1 MEAERWRRLS
11 PLLDALLELEPEARA
26 ESMASLRE
34 EDPQLADDLAE
45 LLRLEED
52 SDDFLSEPLV
62 APLPGLRAGVTI
74 GPYRLER
81 MLGEGGMGQVW
92 LAQRDDGLYQR
103 RVALK
108 LLRPGLADPN
118 LRLRFTRERQILA
131 RLEHPHIA
139 RLLDAGI
146 SGDGQPY
153 LALEYVEGEPITDWC
168 LAHDVAV
175 DARLNLFQQICRALS
190 HAHANL
196 IVHRDLKP
204 SNILV
209 TPQGEVR
216 LLDFGIAKL
225 LDTPDNVP
233 DRTRTGARAFTLH
246 YAAPEQLRGEPVTTM
261 TDVYALGMVLFE
273 LLADGRPYRFKR
285 QSDAEW
291 EEAIL
296 HADPMRPSQLL
307 QRAAEDR
314 DNAERAQALKRRAR
328 AVAGDLDN
336 IVLKALSKRPEQ
348 RYASVEALAHDVQ
361 RHRDGRP
368 VSARRQ
374 RIGYRFGKYVQ
385 RHRWA
390 LLTATFALAVV
401 VAALGIVA
409 WQARAALEQAN
420 RAQAMQDFVVG
431 LVGQA
436 GSASATGQLDLRMLL
451 DGGLQRVDRE
461 LASQPEARAELYGV
475 IAQLR
480 MGIGDYAQ
488 ALQLLRRQ
496 QRLIATLDDP
506 PPGLRLTAA
515 ADGGRARRLLGD
527 PEGCIASMQPGADLA
542 HAQERR
548 FPLPAAEFQSQLG
561 RCLRAVGRRDAAQVL
576 FQRALGLRRSV
587 DDADAAAVE
596 SLADLASL
604 RADAGDGDGALREYT
619 AALRE
624 LRAKAGAR
632 HPQAIDMERIVCA
645 LERNAGRLDLAA
657 GHCSNALRLGLDLY
671 GMEHRATIDARRQL
685 AAIRVDQGR
694 YREAETAFRGSRAW
708 LMARLG
714 ASHPDVAR
722 DDNSLGIVA
731 WEQGDLRGALTLID
745 HAIAALRNAPK
756 PNNLASVLFNKAMV
770 LHESGAD
777 RDARVLLLQA
787 RALRAAEVGAA
798 HPLIGDTDRL
808 LGEVA
813 ADLGLRQ
820 DALRALQSGV
830 ALTRAGYGAT
840 HPHTY
845 RALASQA
852 RYAARL
858 DPSDAT
864 RARSLQVLAAVA
876 RIPGQDNEVRKLRWR
891 ARAYAAEIGCTRD
904 PAAAREQLQALL
916 GQMRAA
922 LPEGG
927 EPLREALGIAAACR
941 GAPAA
946 PGS

>member
-11 PLLDALLELEPEARA
+11 PLLDALLELEPEARE
-26 ESMASLRE
+26 ESLASLRE
-34 EDPQLADDLAE
+34 EDPQLADDLLE
-45 LLRLEED
+45 LLQLEED

-62 APLPGLRAGVTI
+62 APLPGLRAGVSI
-74 GPYRLER
+74 GPYRIER

-92 LAQRDDGLYQR
+92 LAQRNDGLYQR

-146 SGDGQPY
+146 SSDGQPY
-153 LALEYVEGEPITDWC
+153 LALEYVEGQPITDWC
-168 LAHDVAV
+168 RANEITI
-175 DARLNLFQQICRALS
+175 DARLHLFQQICRALS

-209 TPQGEVR
+209 TPLGEVR

-225 LDTPDNVP
+225 LDTPDGVP
-233 DRTRTGARAFTLH
+233 DHTRTGSRTFTLH

-296 HADPMRPSQLL
+296 HTDPQRPSLLL
-307 QRAAEDR
+307 QRTAEEESTP
-314 DNAERAQALKRRAR
+314 ERVQALKRRAR
-328 AVAGDLDN
+328 MVAGDLDN
-336 IVLKALSKRPEQ
+336 IALKALSKRPEQ
-348 RYASVEALAHDVQ
+348 RYASAEALALDVQ
-361 RHRDGRP
+361 RYRDGRT
-368 VSARRQ
+368 VAARPQ

-390 LLTATFALAVV
+390 LITAAFATLVLT
-401 VAALGIVA
+401 AALGIVA
-409 WQARAALEQAN
+409 WQARTAMEQAS

-436 GSASATGQLDLRMLL
+436 SSATATGQLDLRVLL

-461 LASQPEARAELYGV
+461 LVRQPEARAELYGV

-480 MGIGDYAQ
+480 IGIGDYAQ
-488 ALQLLRRQ
+488 ALQLLQ
-496 QRLIATLDDP
+496 KQGRLIATLDDP
-506 PPGLRLTAA
+506 PASLRLSAA
-515 ADGGRARRLLGD
+515 ADAGRARRLLGE
-527 PEGCIASMQPGADLA
+527 PEACIAAMQPQSELA
-542 HAQERR
+542 RAQERR
-548 FPLPAAEFQSQLG
+548 FPLQAAEFHSQLG
-561 RCLRAVGRRDAAQVL
+561 RCQRAVGRREAAQLL
-576 FQRALGLRRSV
+576 FLRSLGLRRGV
-587 DDADAAAVE
+587 ANADAAAVE
-596 SLADLASL
+596 NLADLASL
-604 RADAGDGDGALREYT
+604 RADAGDGAGALRDYT

-645 LERNAGRLDLAA
+645 LQRNAGRLDLAA
-657 GHCSNALRLGLDLY
+657 RHCNNALRLGLDLY
-671 GMEHRATIDARRQL
+671 GMEHRSTIDARRQL

-708 LMARLG
+708 LIARLG

-722 DDNSLGIVA
+722 DDNSLGIIA
-731 WEQGDLRGALTLID
+731 WERGDLRTSLTMLD
-745 HAIAALRNAPK
+745 HAIATLRNAPR
-756 PNNLASVLFNKAMV
+756 PNNLSAFLFNKAMV
-770 LHESGAD
+770 LHEAGAD
-777 RDARVLLLQA
+777 REAYALLQQS
-787 RALRAAEVGAA
+787 RRMRVAEVGAA
-798 HPLIGDTDRL
+798 HPLIGDADRL
-808 LGEVA
+808 IGEVA
-813 ADLGLRQ
+813 ADLGLREQ
-820 DALRALQSGV
+820 ALAALQGAV
-830 ALTRAGYGAT
+830 ALTRSGYGAD
-840 HPHTY
+840 HPHTQ
-845 RALASQA
+845 RAAISQA
-852 RYAARL
+852 RYLARL
-858 DPSDAT
+858 DRSDAQAT
-864 RARSLQVLAAVA
+864 RSVRALATIA

-891 ARAYAAEIGCTRD
+891 ARAYTAEIACRRGE
-904 PAAAREQLQALL
+904 PAAAAQLQALL
-916 GQMRAA
+916 AEMRTA

-927 EPLREALGIAAACR
+927 EPLREVATIAGACGQTIR
-941 GAPAA
+941 R
-946 PGS
+946 